1 MSPSGNWGRGTDSQ
15 SETEDNT
22 IVYEFERGYDSVI
35 RASVSTYRGKE
46 YLDLRLWVTIDGE
59 FKPTKKGISVHRDYL
74 PQLRE
79 AVERLGAAVAEV
91 A

>member
-1 MSPSGNWGRGTDSQ
+1 MSPSGNWGRGTDGQ
-15 SETEDNT
+15 SETSEN
-22 IVYEFERGYDSVI
+22 VVVFEFERGYDSVI

-59 FKPTKKGISVHRDYL
+59 LRPTKKGLSVHRDYL
-74 PQLRE
+74 TELRE
-79 AVERLGAAVAEV
+79 AVERLGAAVADV

>member
-1 MSPSGNWGRGTDSQ
+1 MPSGNWGRGTDGQ
-15 SETEDNT
+15 ATTEDNT

-35 RASVSTYRGKE
+35 RASVSAYRGKE

-59 FKPTKKGISVHRDYL
+59 LKPTRKGISVHRDYL
-74 PQLRE
+74 AELRE
-79 AVERLGAAVAEV
+79 AVERLEAAVAEV

>member
-1 MSPSGNWGRGTDSQ
+1 MPSGNWGRGTDGQ
-15 SETEDNT
+15 SVTEGST

-35 RASVSTYRGKE
+35 RASVSTYCGKE
-46 YLDLRLWVTIDGE
+46 YLDLRLWMTIDGE
-59 FKPTKKGISVHRDYL
+59 LRPTRKGISVYRDYL